1 MVVIPPQLKC
11 PRFYSRQGLKNRVI
25 PVDRCPNERIS
36 GSLMCISTA
45 ILALG
50 SSALIGWLVWGRV
63 KLLRRFDRLKQ
74 QYEQAELE
82 KSHLH
87 QAFAS
92 RANDEAERLG
102 RLEHDL
108 RSSISVIVG
117 FSSLLREFAEKS
129 PNEQPALLLKG
140 SSAIHQAAEKTLRI
154 LDAAVTSEQVN
165 Q

>member
-1 MVVIPPQLKC
+1 
-11 PRFYSRQGLKNRVI
+11 
-25 PVDRCPNERIS
+25 
-36 GSLMCISTA
+36 MCISTA
-45 ILALG
+45 ILALV
-50 SSALIGWLVWGRV
+50 SSALIGWLAWGKV
-63 KLLRRFDRLKQ
+63 QLLRRLDRLNR

-82 KSHLH
+82 KSDLH
-87 QAFAS
+87 RAFAG
-92 RANDEAERLG
+92 RASEEAERLS

-129 PNEQPALLLKG
+129 PNEQPPLLLKG

>member
-1 MVVIPPQLKC
+1 MPK
-11 PRFYSRQGLKNRVI
+11 RANSRQ
-25 PVDRCPNERIS
+25 
-36 GSLMCISTA
+36 LMCISTA

-50 SSALIGWLVWGRV
+50 SSALIGWLVWARV
-63 KLLRRFDRLKQ
+63 KLLRRLDRLNQ

-87 QAFAS
+87 QVFAS
-92 RANDEAERLG
+92 RASEEVERFA

-129 PNEQPALLLKG
+129 QNEQPALLLKG
-140 SSAIHQAAEKTLRI
+140 SSAIHQAAEKSLRI
-154 LDAAVTSEQVN
+154 LDAAVTSEQAN
-165 Q
+165 QRCEGITLGETP